1 MIFLLCRTKHL
12 WTAFA
17 SVLLPKCFSSRE
29 SLVGKEPGYGARM
42 FERFYKANSILFFI
56 IFSVVGVVTANI
68 IIRWTEVN
76 SFDCSN
82 LPFLSFIEECF
93 MDSDILISDPILDLP
108 QPHSWFYVLGN
119 VIIISLSFLHIILV
133 AVESYFIGDLNTTYV

>member
-1 MIFLLCRTKHL
+1 M
-12 WTAFA
+12 
-17 SVLLPKCFSSRE
+17 
-29 SLVGKEPGYGARM
+29 GKEPGYGARM

-56 IFSVVGVVTANI
+56 VFSVVGVVTANT

-93 MDSDILISDPILDLP
+93 LDSDVTISDPILDLP
-108 QPHSWFYVLGN
+108 QPHSWFYVIGN
-119 VIIISLSFLHIILV
+119 STIISLSFLHIILV
-133 AVESYFIGDLNTTYV
+133 MVESHVIRDLNTTYV